1 MSRGP
6 GRPGVHE
13 HHRARGNHGLA
24 QVVIELL
31 LGVGVLRVE
40 PPNAFMHC
48 HFGINSGFWMKLA
61 RAREGLTEARTAAH
75 RPRAVMSSLCDTDIR
90 LVYSNSSVAGELS
103 GIGIVP
109 CAMVLSGRTN
119 TARRCF
125 LGIGSFLLNYG
136 KAMLIGSGPTV
147 AKPLEIAHRQLAGPP
162 DIDGAQESDDD
173 GHGLS
178 RRGGRF
184 DSRGRDSRDRTFV

>member
-1 MSRGP
+1 MRLCTVMWDQL
-6 GRPGVHE
+6 RPLDE
-13 HHRARGNHGLA
+13 SA
-24 QVVIELL
+24 
-31 LGVGVLRVE
+31 
-40 PPNAFMHC
+40 
-48 HFGINSGFWMKLA
+48 
-61 RAREGLTEARTAAH
+61 AREGRAYRSQNRSH
-75 RPRAVMSSLCDTDIR
+75 RPRAVPCSLCDTDIR
-90 LVYSNSSVAGELS
+90 LGTRMVVAPVCQAQASFHGRWF
-103 GIGIVP
+103 
-109 CAMVLSGRTN
+109 LSGRTN

-184 DSRGRDSRDRTFV
+184 DSRGRDSRD